1 MISCVNGNTLNVL
14 QSEMMGG
21 RGMIKP
27 CPGSAVL
34 SQSRHSPVGLRSEER
49 NWKFIMIWGL
59 NGIRNLI
66 KDWGMSGIPLW
77 PQWSN
82 HQSITERNQKTI
94 YVKCVRNSSR
104 NMQTKS
110 EGWKSQ
116 RHCAGETG
124 NSFSQDVDNNG
135 KGLLEFSPS
144 QMFLAPRGS
153 NTPWQ
158 LSSRFSKMAN

>member
-49 NWKFIMIWGL
+49 NLKFIMIWGL

-66 KDWGMSGIPLW
+66 KDWGMSGIPL
-77 PQWSN
+77 
-82 HQSITERNQKTI
+82 
-94 YVKCVRNSSR
+94 
-104 NMQTKS
+104 
-110 EGWKSQ
+110 
-116 RHCAGETG
+116 
-124 NSFSQDVDNNG
+124 
-135 KGLLEFSPS
+135 
-144 QMFLAPRGS
+144 
-153 NTPWQ
+153 
-158 LSSRFSKMAN
+158 